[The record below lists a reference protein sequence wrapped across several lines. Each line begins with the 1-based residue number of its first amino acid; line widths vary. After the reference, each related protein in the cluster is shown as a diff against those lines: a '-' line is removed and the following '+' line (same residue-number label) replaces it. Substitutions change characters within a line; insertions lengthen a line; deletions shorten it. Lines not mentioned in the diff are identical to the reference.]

1 MWTIVILYAK
11 KKYHSL
17 SLFLLHILYLSITV
31 QIYTYIY
38 SNPLAS
44 HSFFANFRFYSLT
57 LFQRLGSCY
66 HAKDKVTFFFF
77 YFFTYICIYIYV
89 YTYIFFLLLFVFI
102 KRVNFFFAS
111 FIQSFIII
119 HVNVGDNFYF
129 YLVIRRLSFSENI

>member
-77 YFFTYICIYIYV
+77 ISSHIYV
-89 YTYIFFLLLFVFI
+89 FIYMYTHIFFFFYYLYLSREWIFFSLLLFNLLLLFTWMLGIIFI
-102 KRVNFFFAS
+102 
-111 FIQSFIII
+111 FI
-119 HVNVGDNFYF
+119 
-129 YLVIRRLSFSENI
+129 